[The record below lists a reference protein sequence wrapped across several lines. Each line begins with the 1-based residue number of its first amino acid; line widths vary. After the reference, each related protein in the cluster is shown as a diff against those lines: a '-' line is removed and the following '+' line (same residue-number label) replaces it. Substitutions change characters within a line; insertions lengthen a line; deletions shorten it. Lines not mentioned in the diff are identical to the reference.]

1 MPDNNLTTLQT
12 EPRNDQTKTM
22 TKKYRQGAVGALLD
36 IYEQAISDF
45 KKAIE
50 DISDN
55 SLTIII
61 DSQTTDENCKSIQT
75 ILSHVVSSGFGY
87 ATSIYNLKEHNIKR
101 QDKIFHLTIK
111 EYLQD
116 LTNVFTFTEN
126 VFKEI
131 QDTELEQFDN
141 SLKIK
146 TGWGQ
151 LYDIEQMTEHAIVH
165 ILRHRRQI
173 EKIKCDELK

>member
-1 MPDNNLTTLQT
+1 
-12 EPRNDQTKTM
+12 M
-22 TKKYRQGAVGALLD
+22 TKRYRQGAVGALLD

-45 KKAIE
+45 KKVIE
-50 DISDN
+50 DIPDN
-55 SLTIII
+55 GLTITI
-61 DSQTTDENCKSIQT
+61 DPKTTDENCKSIQT
-75 ILSHVVSSGFGY
+75 ILSHVVSSSFGY
-87 ATSIYNLKEHNIKR
+87 ATNIHNLKGHTIKR

-116 LTNVFTFTEN
+116 LTYAFTFTEN

-131 QDTELEQFDN
+131 QDTELEQFED

-146 TGWGQ
+146 TNWGQ

-165 ILRHRRQI
+165 ILRHKRQI
-173 EKIKCDELK
+173 EKIKRDELK